1 MSDQATALRGL
12 MAGRFAP
19 GRVLHAAPPAR
30 RAFAIAITS
39 GKGGVGKSN
48 IALNLAIEL
57 ARQESAVVGGHP
69 ESRSRLPGGT
79 ALTTPSLTRSG
90 SARQAGPADAFPSAV
105 CLLDANPGLGNID
118 LLCGLNGY
126 WNLAHVVTGAR
137 TVRDVA
143 LAGPAGVQIL
153 SGASS
158 LSDLADANPASRSDV
173 LDQLEE
179 LEQAHDYLVIDA
191 GTGFQASARRFLSA
205 VDVALIVTTPEPTAI
220 ADAYAVIKSVS
231 PAAPA
236 RVEVIVNQCHAA
248 PLAQAIVE
256 RLAQTSRLFVRM
268 DVSSAGWI
276 PADPDVG
283 RAVARRTP
291 FCLASPQGPAAQASR
306 QLARRLKALAES
318 RPPTEPF
325 FAQLVHRPQRLGHT

>member
-12 MAGRFAP
+12 MAGRLVP
-19 GRVLHAAPPAR
+19 GRVLHATPAAR
-30 RAFAIAITS
+30 RAFAIAVTS

-57 ARQESAVVGGHP
+57 AR
-69 ESRSRLPGGT
+69 L
-79 ALTTPSLTRSG
+79 
-90 SARQAGPADAFPSAV
+90 DAAV

-143 LAGPAGVQIL
+143 LSGPDGVQIL

-158 LSDLADANPASRSDV
+158 LSDLAGANPASQSDV
-173 LDQLEE
+173 LHQLEE

-191 GTGFQASARRFLSA
+191 GAGFQAGARRFLA
-205 VDVALIVTTPEPTAI
+205 AADLALIVTTPEPTAI

-236 RVEVIVNQCHAA
+236 RVEVVVNQCDSA

-276 PADPDVG
+276 PTDADVS

-291 FCLASPQGPAAQASR
+291 FCLASPQSPAAQASR
-306 QLARRLKALAES
+306 QLARRFKALADS

-325 FAQLVHRPQRLGHT
+325 FAQLAHRPQRPLHT